1 MNSDSLAPATSPAI
15 ARGFAVIGSGL
26 IGWGQSSA
34 DFVSLVAKTFA
45 RALTPPYRVR
55 DIVRQLYF
63 VANESV
69 LIICFCVASAA
80 MVTIIESSFHMKMVV
95 QNDSMVPGFAAM
107 LILRELGSVVM
118 ALLIT
123 SRVGAGL
130 AAEVGSMQV
139 TEQVDALRM
148 LGIDPIRFIVV
159 PRFVACLIAGF
170 LLSVIANLFC
180 LYAAMLVSTF
190 KLGYTAGG
198 FVEAMRAFVKFQ
210 DLAFASIKG
219 AAFGA
224 VIPLFSCFY
233 GFRCKAGAEGVG
245 LATTNSVVSTSV
257 AIIVIDFVLSYVFSF
272 FY

>member
-1 MNSDSLAPATSPAI
+1 MITALGTHLIAAAKSSIEFMDLALRT
-15 ARGFAVIGSGL
+15 
-26 IGWGQSSA
+26 
-34 DFVSLVAKTFA
+34 LVYAA
-45 RALTPPYRVR
+45 TPPFRVR
-55 DIVRQLYF
+55 DVIRQFHF
-63 VANESV
+63 VANQSA
-69 LIICFCVASAA
+69 LIVVFCVSAAA
-80 MVTIIESSFHMKMVV
+80 MVTIIEASFHMKLVI

-148 LGIDPIRFIVV
+148 LGIDPVRFIVV
-159 PRFVACLIAGF
+159 PRFIACVLAGF
-170 LLSVIANLFC
+170 VLSIIANLVC
-180 LYAAMLVSTF
+180 LYCAMLVSTL

-198 FVEAMRAFVKFQ
+198 FLAAMRTFISFQ
-210 DLAFASIKG
+210 DLVFASIKG
-219 AAFGA
+219 SAFGA
-224 VIPLFSCFY
+224 VIPIFSCFH

-257 AIIVIDFVLSYVFSF
+257 AIIVIDFVLTYVFSY